1 MKWMKITE
9 ISLSTLDLEHRP
21 RVLRVRTRHVC
32 WHMALQNTR
41 PRESLNSLNLRFGLW
56 DDRRWSHIISY
67 HIIAS
72 YCLYFCMN
80 SIWNTRVELSAS
92 FRIPFTN
99 CAGRCAT
106 RSGKELIRGGSKNSK
121 NRAAGRMKPM
131 RQYLS
136 YTKVISNGLSPATYN
151 TSLAWEAEEQHV
163 LPMFEVTRIL
173 TSLEALSCL
182 LSCYMGGV
190 GWGGV
195 RWVNNVHVYLHT
207 QKIG

>member
-1 MKWMKITE
+1 MKITE

-41 PRESLNSLNLRFGLW
+41 PRESLNSLNLRFGLKMFEVRGYE
-56 DDRRWSHIISY
+56 DDPF
-67 HIIAS
+67 AS
-72 YCLYFCMN
+72 YRLILPLLLHEY

-106 RSGKELIRGGSKNSK
+106 RSGKELICGGSKSSK

-131 RQYLS
+131 RQCLS

-151 TSLAWEAEEQHV
+151 TSLA
-163 LPMFEVTRIL
+163 
-173 TSLEALSCL
+173 
-182 LSCYMGGV
+182 
-190 GWGGV
+190 
-195 RWVNNVHVYLHT
+195 
-207 QKIG
+207 

>member
-1 MKWMKITE
+1 MI
-9 ISLSTLDLEHRP
+9 LLPH
-21 RVLRVRTRHVC
+21 
-32 WHMALQNTR
+32 
-41 PRESLNSLNLRFGLW
+41 
-56 DDRRWSHIISY
+56 
-67 HIIAS
+67 IAS

-92 FRIPFTN
+92 FCIPFTN

-106 RSGKELIRGGSKNSK
+106 RSGKELIRGGSKSSK

-131 RQYLS
+131 RQCLS

-151 TSLAWEAEEQHV
+151 TSL
-163 LPMFEVTRIL
+163 
-173 TSLEALSCL
+173 TSLDALSCL

-207 QKIG
+207 KDRLDYDIFSCTCTQTV

>member
-41 PRESLNSLNLRFGLW
+41 PRESLNLLNLRFGLW
-56 DDRRWSHIISY
+56 EDKKMILLPH
-67 HIIAS
+67 IAS

-92 FRIPFTN
+92 FCIPFTN

-106 RSGKELIRGGSKNSK
+106 RSGKELIRGGSKSSK

-131 RQYLS
+131 RQCLS

-151 TSLAWEAEEQHV
+151 TSL
-163 LPMFEVTRIL
+163 
-173 TSLEALSCL
+173 TSLDALSCL

-190 GWGGV
+190 GCGGSTTFMFTC
-195 RWVNNVHVYLHT
+195 T